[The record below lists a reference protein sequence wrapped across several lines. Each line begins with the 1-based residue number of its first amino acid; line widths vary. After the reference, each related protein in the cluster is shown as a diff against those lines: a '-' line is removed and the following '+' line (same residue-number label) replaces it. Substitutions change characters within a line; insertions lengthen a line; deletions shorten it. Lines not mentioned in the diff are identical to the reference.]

1 MQKYGGN
8 KIMNISVRGLDAAV
22 VKKIDELARKNKVSR
37 EEYIRRYLTKV
48 SELED
53 IQNIDEKYHNLV
65 DAVVDRL
72 EQANDIIES
81 NTLALE
87 KISEKL
93 K

>member
-1 MQKYGGN
+1 
-8 KIMNISVRGLDAAV
+8 MNISVRGLDAAV
-22 VKKIDELARKNKVSR
+22 VKKIDEFARKNKVSR

>member
-1 MQKYGGN
+1 
-8 KIMNISVRGLDAAV
+8 MNISVRGLDAAV

-72 EQANDIIES
+72 EQASDFIES

>member
-1 MQKYGGN
+1 
-8 KIMNISVRGLDAAV
+8 MNISVRGLDAAV
-22 VKKIDELARKNKVSR
+22 VKKIDELAKKNKVSR

-72 EQANDIIES
+72 EQANDIIET

>member
-1 MQKYGGN
+1 
-8 KIMNISVRGLDAAV
+8 MNISVHGLDAAV

>member
-1 MQKYGGN
+1 
-8 KIMNISVRGLDAAV
+8 MNISVRGLDAAV

>member
-1 MQKYGGN
+1 
-8 KIMNISVRGLDAAV
+8 MNISVRGLDAAV

-65 DAVVDRL
+65 DSVVDRL

>member
-1 MQKYGGN
+1 
-8 KIMNISVRGLDAAV
+8 MNISVRGLDAAV
-22 VKKIDELARKNKVSR
+22 VKKIDELAKKNKVSR

-53 IQNIDEKYHNLV
+53 IQNIDEKYHSLV

>member
-1 MQKYGGN
+1 
-8 KIMNISVRGLDAAV
+8 MNISVRGLDAAV

-81 NTLALE
+81 NTIALE

>member
-1 MQKYGGN
+1 
-8 KIMNISVRGLDAAV
+8 MNISVRGLDAAV

-81 NTLALE
+81 KTLALE

>member
-1 MQKYGGN
+1 
-8 KIMNISVRGLDAAV
+8 MNISVRGLDAAV

-37 EEYIRRYLTKV
+37 EEYIRRYLIKV

>member
-1 MQKYGGN
+1 
-8 KIMNISVRGLDAAV
+8 MNISVRGLDAAV

-65 DAVVDRL
+65 DVVVDRL

>member
-1 MQKYGGN
+1 
-8 KIMNISVRGLDAAV
+8 MNISVRGLDAAV

-65 DAVVDRL
+65 DALVDRL

>member
-1 MQKYGGN
+1 
-8 KIMNISVRGLDAAV
+8 MNISVRGLDAAV

-87 KISEKL
+87 RISEKL

>member
-1 MQKYGGN
+1 
-8 KIMNISVRGLDAAV
+8 MNISVRGLDAAV
-22 VKKIDELARKNKVSR
+22 VKKIDELARKNKVSL

>member
-1 MQKYGGN
+1 
-8 KIMNISVRGLDAAV
+8 MNISVRGLDAAV
-22 VKKIDELARKNKVSR
+22 VQKIDELAKKNKVSR

>member
-1 MQKYGGN
+1 MTAWLKAVSYTH
-8 KIMNISVRGLDAAV
+8 LAV

-72 EQANDIIES
+72 EQEMCIRDRNIHRKRF
-81 NTLALE
+81 L
-87 KISEKL
+87 
-93 K
+93 

>member
-1 MQKYGGN
+1 M
-8 KIMNISVRGLDAAV
+8 RGLDVAV

>member
-1 MQKYGGN
+1 
-8 KIMNISVRGLDAAV
+8 MNISVRGLDAAV

-81 NTLALE
+81 NTLVLE

>member
-1 MQKYGGN
+1 
-8 KIMNISVRGLDAAV
+8 MNISVRGLDAAV

-87 KISEKL
+87 KISEEL

>member
-1 MQKYGGN
+1 
-8 KIMNISVRGLDAAV
+8 MNISVRGLNAAV

>member
-1 MQKYGGN
+1 
-8 KIMNISVRGLDAAV
+8 MNISVRGLDAAV
-22 VKKIDELARKNKVSR
+22 VKKIDELAKKNKVSR

>member
-1 MQKYGGN
+1 
-8 KIMNISVRGLDAAV
+8 MNISVRGLDAAV

-72 EQANDIIES
+72 AQANDIIES

>member
-1 MQKYGGN
+1 
-8 KIMNISVRGLDAAV
+8 MNISVRGLDAVV

>member
-1 MQKYGGN
+1 
-8 KIMNISVRGLDAAV
+8 MNMSVRGLDAAV

>member
-1 MQKYGGN
+1 
-8 KIMNISVRGLDAAV
+8 MNISVRGLDAAV

-72 EQANDIIES
+72 EQAHDIIES

>member
-1 MQKYGGN
+1 
-8 KIMNISVRGLDAAV
+8 MNISVRGLDASV
-22 VKKIDELARKNKVSR
+22 VKKIDELAKKNGLSR

-72 EQANDIIES
+72 EQANDIIE
-81 NTLALE
+81 NNMILME
-87 KISEKL
+87 KIYDEINKS
-93 K
+93 

>member
-1 MQKYGGN
+1 
-8 KIMNISVRGLDAAV
+8 MNISVRGLDAAV
-22 VKKIDELARKNKVSR
+22 VKKIDELDRKNKVSR

>member
-1 MQKYGGN
+1 
-8 KIMNISVRGLDAAV
+8 MNISVRGLDVAV

>member
-1 MQKYGGN
+1 
-8 KIMNISVRGLDAAV
+8 MNISVRGLDAAV

-87 KISEKL
+87 KISEKP

>member
-1 MQKYGGN
+1 
-8 KIMNISVRGLDAAV
+8 MNISVRGLDAAV

-72 EQANDIIES
+72 EQANDIIEF

>member
-1 MQKYGGN
+1 
-8 KIMNISVRGLDAAV
+8 MNISVRGLDAAV

-87 KISEKL
+87 KIVKS
-93 K
+93 

>member
-1 MQKYGGN
+1 M
-8 KIMNISVRGLDAAV
+8 
-22 VKKIDELARKNKVSR
+22 SR

>member
-1 MQKYGGN
+1 
-8 KIMNISVRGLDAAV
+8 MNISVRGLDAAV

-72 EQANDIIES
+72 EQVNDIIES

>member
-1 MQKYGGN
+1 
-8 KIMNISVRGLDAAV
+8 MNISVRGLDAAV

-65 DAVVDRL
+65 DAVVARL